1 MRGLAM
7 PAAQIP
13 DNQAVLSL
21 FRTIKNSTNPSQVLS
36 ELTKYSPTFVGLFL
50 TYIQQ
55 IRLLRKKVEAAD

>member
-1 MRGLAM
+1 M
-7 PAAQIP
+7 PTEQIP

-21 FRTIKNSTNPSQVLS
+21 YRTIKNSTNPSQVLS

>member
-1 MRGLAM
+1 M
-7 PAAQIP
+7 PTAQIP

-21 FRTIKNSTNPSQVLS
+21 YRTIKNSTNPSQVLS

-55 IRLLRKKVEAAD
+55 IRLLRKKVEATD

>member
-7 PAAQIP
+7 PTEQIP

-21 FRTIKNSTNPSQVLS
+21 YRTIKNSTNPSQVLS